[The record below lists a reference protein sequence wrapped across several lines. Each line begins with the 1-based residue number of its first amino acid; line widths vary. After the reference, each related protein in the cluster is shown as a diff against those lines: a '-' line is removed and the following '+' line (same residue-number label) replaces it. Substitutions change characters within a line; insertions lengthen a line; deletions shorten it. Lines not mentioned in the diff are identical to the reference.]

1 MKHNS
6 LSWLRNIVAFC
17 LVLTV
22 FAGSTLTAFAKS
34 GNKFIAGELTITGQ
48 TINGLEPSV
57 SLDGEKSVSGR
68 TVFSGSQITTSENA
82 TATVRLGNLGHLT
95 VSPNSIL
102 NLNFD
107 ENSISGVISAGDVQV
122 FNNQGVNVNIEKTGN
137 ANVNLNKAQDDD
149 DDDDDGSLIV
159 PLLVFAGIVTGTIIY
174 VATKGDSGAT
184 VVVSPVR

>member
-48 TINGLEPSV
+48 TINGIEPSV

-68 TVFSGSQITTSENA
+68 TVFSGSKLRHRKMQQQPFVLETWDI
-82 TATVRLGNLGHLT
+82 
-95 VSPNSIL
+95 
-102 NLNFD
+102 
-107 ENSISGVISAGDVQV
+107 
-122 FNNQGVNVNIEKTGN
+122 
-137 ANVNLNKAQDDD
+137 
-149 DDDDDGSLIV
+149 
-159 PLLVFAGIVTGTIIY
+159 
-174 VATKGDSGAT
+174 
-184 VVVSPVR
+184 